1 MLRVHPRAAQR
12 FLSLGAVHKDL
23 PEVRFYSGVKS
34 KWFSHRFKWYN
45 KRTTMDMKNVTI
57 AEFGFGVIGALYVIQ
72 TFAKVFA
79 ILKPKMN
86 GNGNGA
92 TKALMEIKDMRYE
105 DASKQH
111 IMDKMEQLFDEI
123 QDLNRRFDQL
133 QKKNSH

>member
-1 MLRVHPRAAQR
+1 
-12 FLSLGAVHKDL
+12 
-23 PEVRFYSGVKS
+23 
-34 KWFSHRFKWYN
+34 
-45 KRTTMDMKNVTI
+45 MDMKNVTI

-79 ILKPKMN
+79 ILKPKSN

-111 IMDKMEQLFDEI
+111 IMDKDESVRDTVI
-123 QDLNRRFDQL
+123 DLINYAVILDAIG
-133 QKKNSH
+133 SEYP